1 MITLQQVDFRKIE
14 LPKDKKILS
23 IEANDEY
30 KLNAVKDILQS
41 KLHKRGIDIQAIK
54 FEDIQQMG
62 GMLLRRNITLIQG
75 IEKETD
81 SSKKIISCSICGN
94 ALKISEYVINPRS
107 LPFLIIVSTRSPLNS
122 FFKSAFKTLS
132 ETGRFDFLAD
142 FFISFFGFFFVF
154 IFFAIIIAF

>member
-1 MITLQQVDFRKIE
+1 MPSFDVVSELNMQEVDNGVNHAKKEILSRYDLKNGKCEINW
-14 LPKDKKILS
+14 DKKILS

-75 IEKETD
+75 IEKEKAKEIIKAIKD
-81 SSKKIISCSICGN
+81 SKLKVQAQIQDEKLKVTSKSRDELQACITL
-94 ALKISEYVINPRS
+94 LKNGDFK
-107 LPFLIIVSTRSPLNS
+107 LPLQFNNFR
-122 FFKSAFKTLS
+122 
-132 ETGRFDFLAD
+132 D
-142 FFISFFGFFFVF
+142 
-154 IFFAIIIAF
+154 